1 MKPERKDRYASIPKR
16 SFRNSIVH
24 HLEHN
29 YKLVGSHKVIQMMA
43 DDIMDLHKEYYPDTS
58 TVGSGHV
65 VWQTTSATEKKPS
78 YGKHVEDQKIKTVI
92 LPLITPADIEY
103 RMRSHY
109 HVENKGNNHKKQ
121 AERDVEVLARL
132 VKSAYL
138 QGGLLTGAEL
148 SVLMNR
154 SLNTIGRYLK
164 MYHETHDDI
173 LPTKGIIL
181 DQGSRP
187 THKAPI
193 VNLYEQGLPDPDI
206 ARLTNHTI
214 ESVGLYLRAYRNVK
228 LLMEK
233 GFNLMEMVRVSGKS
247 RSTILQYREL
257 VYQYHPD
264 LKCMEKNSNKN
275 K

>member
-1 MKPERKDRYASIPKR
+1 MKPERKNRYASIPKR
-16 SFRNSIVH
+16 SFRNSIIH

-29 YKLVGSHKVIQMMA
+29 YKLVGSHKIIQMMA
-43 DDIMDLHKEYYPDTS
+43 DDIMDLHKEYYPETS
-58 TVGSGHV
+58 TVSSGHV

-92 LPLITPADIEY
+92 LPLITSEDVEY

-109 HVENKGNNHKKQ
+109 QVENKGNNKKKQ

-132 VKSAYL
+132 VKSAYQ

-164 MYHETHDDI
+164 MYHKTHDDI

-193 VNLYEQGLPDPDI
+193 VNLYEQGIPDPDI

-214 ESVGLYLRAYRNVK
+214 ESVGLYLRAYKNVK
-228 LLMEK
+228 MLMEK

-264 LKCMEKNSNKN
+264 LKCTEKNSNKN